1 MTQQASKAKT
11 EGQKL
16 LDDKINLSP
25 QNTGKICVC
34 IHTHTY
40 THIYVYIYIYIQNIY
55 TSFISLKF
63 LKFVLS
69 LHIKI
74 EKWEFFFLLFTNQH

>member
-1 MTQQASKAKT
+1 MTQRASKAKA
-11 EGQKL
+11 EGQKV

-34 IHTHTY
+34 IHIHTHVC
-40 THIYVYIYIYIQNIY
+40 VYIYIYIFKTY

-63 LKFVLS
+63 LKFVLH

-74 EKWEFFFLLFTNQH
+74 EKWEFFFLLFTNQY